1 MDKTELKRK
10 SRLVLEPIVVLLE
23 RLGATPLLVSLFG
36 VVFSLYGAYVV
47 SKGSLFTGALWLIV
61 GSIADVLDGD
71 LARRRGQE
79 TKFGA
84 FIDSTLD
91 RVSELGLFIGLVVYY
106 ITRDVDY
113 NILLIVLVMIAMS
126 SSMLIS
132 YTRARLEG
140 LGYTCYVGWFE
151 RPERM
156 ILLIAGL
163 VLGHHVLTFLLVV
176 LAFGTTF
183 TALQRII
190 HGYRVTQD
198 DDRQPSAPTPSEPP
212 VKIVED

>member
-1 MDKTELKRK
+1 MDKAELKKKARGI
-10 SRLVLEPIVVLLE
+10 VNPIVSLLE
-23 RLGATPLLVSLFG
+23 RVGATPLLVSLFG

-47 SKGSLFTGALWLIV
+47 AKGSLFVGALWLIV

-71 LARRRGQE
+71 LARRKGE
-79 TKFGA
+79 ESKFGA

-91 RVSELGLFIGLVVYY
+91 RVSELGLFVGLVVYY
-106 ITRDVDY
+106 ITRSPDY
-113 NILLIVLVMIAMS
+113 SIPMIVVVLVGMS

-156 ILLIAGL
+156 VLLIAGL
-163 VLGHHVLTFLLVV
+163 LLGRYVLTFCLIV
-176 LAFGTTF
+176 LALGTTVTF
-183 TALQRII
+183 LQRVI
-190 HGYRVTQD
+190 HGYRVT
-198 DDRQPSAPTPSEPP
+198 REGSSPAEGQPDIE
-212 VKIVED
+212 IVEDKS

>member
-1 MDKTELKRK
+1 MDKANLKKRA
-10 SRLVLEPIVVLLE
+10 RTVLDPLVAMLD

-47 SKGSLFTGALWLIV
+47 ANGSLFTGALWLIM

-84 FIDSTLD
+84 FLDSTLD

-106 ITRDVDY
+106 ITRSVDY
-113 NILLIVLVMIAMS
+113 SIGMIVIVLIAMS

-140 LGYTCYVGWFE
+140 LGYSCHVGWFE

-156 ILLIAGL
+156 TLLLAGL
-163 VLGHHVLTFLLVV
+163 VLGHHVLTFALVV
-176 LAFGTTF
+176 LAFGTTI
-183 TALQRII
+183 TAIQRIL
-190 HGYRVTQD
+190 HGYRVTQAD
-198 DDRQPSAPTPSEPP
+198 DAATPALPKPDIEPDS
-212 VKIVED
+212 VEK